1 MNAKPNPNCTYCGG
15 EGTDRST
22 KLGESRIV
30 PCDFCHHEGDFD
42 PAVGAKFDE
51 GKLRYDLIPPE
62 ALAEWVRVLTYG
74 AEKYSDRNW
83 ENGIDTGRLF
93 AAMQRHAWAWHGGE
107 ELDPEM
113 QIHHMAAVMFNAA
126 AIITY
131 YHRDRIDQAFGPTME
146 QVFDDVV
153 RRGAGVTVTRVDPD
167 EAFGPTA
174 SVDTYD
180 EAAPLPPEAFTKV
193 MDKAPMFREFAGMT
207 YTLSGD
213 QTKGDVCLDGVW
225 YNKLSLK
232 PSGGS
237 MLDDVAVE
245 KTYRKDDPLREERRV
260 ENKGPCSRNVDS
272 FNELL
277 ALPIGQKWANTRDD
291 DHEERLSICVGRRGV
306 DQGLFARAGFKE
318 GMQTRRRDVGNL
330 THEQKQMQGGDEQG
344 ASNDSAYR
352 QAKAERPRRDPDPE

>member
-1 MNAKPNPNCTYCGG
+1 MTDAKPNPYCTYCGG

-30 PCDFCHHEGDFD
+30 SCDFCHHEGDFD

-126 AIITY
+126 AIVTY

-167 EAFGPTA
+167 EAFGPEVTMFTA
-174 SVDTYD
+174 DESAPFT
-180 EAAPLPPEAFTKV
+180 EAAF
-193 MDKAPMFREFAGMT
+193 
-207 YTLSGD
+207 
-213 QTKGDVCLDGVW
+213 
-225 YNKLSLK
+225 
-232 PSGGS
+232 
-237 MLDDVAVE
+237 
-245 KTYRKDDPLREERRV
+245 KDDNV
-260 ENKGPCSRNVDS
+260 EMPQEFIRPN
-272 FNELL
+272 
-277 ALPIGQKWANTRDD
+277 
-291 DHEERLSICVGRRGV
+291 
-306 DQGLFARAGFKE
+306 
-318 GMQTRRRDVGNL
+318 VGNL

>member
-1 MNAKPNPNCTYCGG
+1 MTDAKPNPNCTYCGG

-30 PCDFCHHEGDFD
+30 SCDFCHHEGDFD

-126 AIITY
+126 AIVTY

-167 EAFGPTA
+167 EAYGPTA

-180 EAAPLPPEAFTKV
+180 EAAPLPPEAFTREDV
-193 MDKAPMFREFAGMT
+193 WPGDVNMHDGLPPTAQERVDRILEDLDEYDPFDEQAENAADFNAKAAMFREFAGMT

-213 QTKGDVCLDGVW
+213 QTKGGDVKLDGVW

-245 KTYRKDDPLREERRV
+245 KTYRKDDPLREERRGAV
-260 ENKGPCSRNVDS
+260 DKGIRARKFPFDYGRDQRREGDPNGARGGSKENTG
-272 FNELL
+272 
-277 ALPIGQKWANTRDD
+277 
-291 DHEERLSICVGRRGV
+291 GRSGEITAA
-306 DQGLFARAGFKE
+306 QA
-318 GMQTRRRDVGNL
+318 
-330 THEQKQMQGGDEQG
+330 H
-344 ASNDSAYR
+344 
-352 QAKAERPRRDPDPE
+352 AKANGRS